1 MNLLKRIIFSII
13 LASGLFGQAFN
24 GYTIFS
30 PTAGGPGG
38 STNGISYLIN
48 NSLNVIRTWQ
58 HPRGAASMPYLQ
70 PDSSIIYPFRVQ
82 NPSMSNGGVGGGIAH
97 IDWNNNILWQ
107 VEIANDTYQH
117 HHDIQPLPNGNIL
130 VIAWERKTGEEA
142 NALGRQI
149 INNPLNEM
157 WPEAILEIEP
167 IGADSMNLVWEW
179 HLWDHLIQDVDS
191 TLPNYGVISDHPEL
205 MNINYGNV
213 GGSNGPGGSHA
224 DWMHLNAIDYN
235 EALDQIVLSSR
246 AMSEVYIIDHSTT
259 TTEAASHSG
268 GNSGKGGDYLYRWGN
283 PQVYN
288 RGTNTNQ
295 QLNSQHGINWIPANY
310 PGGGH
315 LICFNNNYQENSSAV
330 FEIDT
335 PIDSLGNYPI
345 NETDAF
351 GPSSPFWIYS
361 SGFHSNVQSG
371 AFRMPN
377 GNTLIT
383 EADEAHMF
391 EVTSSGSVV
400 WNHNFPGNNIM
411 IARAQKYELTYLN
424 DSTFPNFTLGDINFD
439 GEIDI
444 QDVSIAVDMMLN
456 QGYNPTPP
464 ADINVD
470 GIVNG
475 VDVALLVQIVFSL

>member
-167 IGADSMNLVWEW
+167 VGTDSANIVWEW

-224 DWMHLNAIDYN
+224 DWMHFNAIDYN

-295 QLNSQHGINWIPANY
+295 QLNSQHGINWIPSNY
-310 PGGGH
+310 PGGNH

-351 GPSSPFWIYS
+351 GPSDPFWTHS
-361 SGFHSNVQSG
+361 GGFHSTVQSG

-383 EADEAHMF
+383 EARDAHMF
-391 EVTSSGSVV
+391 EVTTSGSVV

>member
-224 DWMHLNAIDYN
+224 DWMHFNAIDYN